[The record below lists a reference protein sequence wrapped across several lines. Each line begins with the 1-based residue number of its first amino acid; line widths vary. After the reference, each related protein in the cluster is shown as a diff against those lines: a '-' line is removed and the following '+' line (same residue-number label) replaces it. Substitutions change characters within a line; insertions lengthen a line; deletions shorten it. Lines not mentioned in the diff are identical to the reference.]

1 MIPSLISYATG
12 CRMPYQ
18 TEREAHGI
26 HQKFWGD
33 LLPPELFDS
42 LKAIPETPDFPSL
55 RYIIKDYREVNTFD
69 IGVKTLL
76 EGLALN
82 MHWKH
87 INPHIVVAVV
97 TTDPE
102 VIDVCRTALTYPFDA
117 YPRQVFSTLEDARAW
132 IAGFEKE

>member
-1 MIPSLISYATG
+1 MVPSLISYATG

-55 RYIIKDYREVNTFD
+55 RYIIKDAREAAKNAYAMGND
-69 IGVKTLL
+69 KKGGQYDDEAHYAAQELHKRGHGVREAK
-76 EGLALN
+76 A
-82 MHWKH
+82 K
-87 INPHIVVAVV
+87 
-97 TTDPE
+97 
-102 VIDVCRTALTYPFDA
+102 YDA
-117 YPRQVFSTLEDARAW
+117 
-132 IAGFEKE
+132 EKSGA